1 MKLFIIKI
9 LFLFFFFPIFEGT
22 QNPVDFWNP
31 YGKIAVDHNSESE
44 LVFDTGLV
52 YEMASAFGLRFSFK
66 PTGSLYNLIKT
77 ADSGKSLT
85 VLSQANSLLIIT
97 PDESTEMEP
106 KDAATSTEFELWL
119 YSSESVHLEF
129 SGQNVDVVIDYRFY
143 SYPSGKRNASG
154 DVSTIRRIKNRIFN

>member
-1 MKLFIIKI
+1 MLIIKI
-9 LFLFFFFPIFEGT
+9 LFLFFFVPIFEGT

-31 YGKIAVDHNSESE
+31 YGTVTVDHNSESE

-52 YEMASAFGLRFSFK
+52 NEVTSAFGLRFSFK
-66 PTGSLYNLIKT
+66 PTGSLYILIIT

-85 VLSQANSLLIIT
+85 VLSQANTLLVIT
-97 PDESTEMEP
+97 PNDSTEMEP
-106 KDAATSTEFELWL
+106 KGAATSTEFELWL

-129 SGQNVDVVIDYRFY
+129 SGQNVDVLIDYRFY